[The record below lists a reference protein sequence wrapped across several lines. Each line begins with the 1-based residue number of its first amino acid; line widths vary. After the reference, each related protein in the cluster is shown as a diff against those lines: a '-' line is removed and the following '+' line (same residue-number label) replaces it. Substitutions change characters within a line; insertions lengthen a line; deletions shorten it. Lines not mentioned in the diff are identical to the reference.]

1 MKYKIL
7 LVLFIAGA
15 CHCCSQDKTTI
26 APRHYIKVDLVKSVF
41 SQLHLSYER
50 YNGKKSGWEIGFGF
64 YYPNH
69 AMAHV
74 FHRVLGFQVK
84 GYEADLQRKFYNRSS
99 GFRLYFS
106 PMLRYAYKYWDNA
119 EILERGPAA
128 SSFASWNHLT
138 GHSHN
143 TCLIAMFGFVPYT
156 GKKLNIDV
164 HIGLGGKYEDMNEIV
179 TPERYSTTIESSHLI
194 YWGPVLNAGITFGF
208 ALN

>member
-1 MKYKIL
+1 MKYWPL
-7 LVLFIAGA
+7 LIFSLTFATSVD
-15 CHCCSQDKTTI
+15 SQEDKAI
-26 APRHYIKVDLVKSVF
+26 IPIHYIKVDVIKSAF
-41 SQLHLSYER
+41 SQLHVSYER
-50 YNGKKSGWEIGFGF
+50 YNGKKSGWEIGFGL

-74 FHRVLGFQVK
+74 FHKVLDFQVR

-119 EILERGPAA
+119 ELLESGPAA

-156 GKKLNIDV
+156 GKRLNIDV
-164 HIGLGGKYEDMNEIV
+164 HIGLGGKYEEMNEIV
-179 TPERYSTTIESSHLI
+179 TPERYSTTIESGHSI
-194 YWGPVLNAGITFGF
+194 YWGPVLNAGITLGF